1 MKNMENKIR
10 RLPEYKLRFNA
21 AFEAKRRN
29 NAKKPFK
36 KPTDALLEKRRETMQ
51 KPKYEELTDDE
62 KKELYKS
69 MVELLNEF
77 DKEDKNRLQNQD
89 EKFLSNIFEWK
100 SFNT

>member
-36 KPTDALLEKRRETMQ
+36 KPTDALLEERRKIIKEF
-51 KPKYEELTDDE
+51 PNYEELTDDT

-77 DKEDKNRLQNQD
+77 DKEDQNRLQNQD
-89 EKFLSNIFEWK
+89 EKFLSNIFE
-100 SFNT
+100 

>member
-10 RLPEYKLRFNA
+10 RLSEYKLRFNA
-21 AFEAKRRN
+21 AFEAKRGN
-29 NAKKPFK
+29 NAK

-51 KPKYEELTDDE
+51 KPKEFPNYEELTDDK

-77 DKEDKNRLQNQD
+77 DKEDKNRLQNRD
-89 EKFLSNIFEWK
+89 E
-100 SFNT
+100 

>member
-21 AFEAKRRN
+21 AFEAKRVKKP
-29 NAKKPFK
+29 KKPFK
-36 KPTDALLEKRRETMQ
+36 KPTDTLL
-51 KPKYEELTDDE
+51 ELTDDK

-100 SFNT
+100 SFDT

>member
-1 MKNMENKIR
+1 MENKIR

-21 AFEAKRRN
+21 AFEAKRVK

-36 KPTDALLEKRRETMQ
+36 KPTDTLL
-51 KPKYEELTDDE
+51 ELTDDK

-77 DKEDKNRLQNQD
+77 DKEDKNRLQNRD
-89 EKFLSNIFEWK
+89 EQFLSNILK
-100 SFNT
+100 

>member
-21 AFEAKRRN
+21 AFEAKRGK

-51 KPKYEELTDDE
+51 KPKEFPNYEELTDDK

-77 DKEDKNRLQNQD
+77 DKEDKNRLQNRD
-89 EKFLSNIFEWK
+89 E
-100 SFNT
+100 